1 MSSWHG
7 EGVGGR
13 QVIDW
18 QGVRWLLL
26 KHQGW
31 LKGMSEMFL
40 AHELY
45 YSERSLFA
53 SLDLVIL
60 ENSLIH

>member
-1 MSSWHG
+1 
-7 EGVGGR
+7 
-13 QVIDW
+13 
-18 QGVRWLLL
+18 
-26 KHQGW
+26 
-31 LKGMSEMFL
+31 MSEMFL

-45 YSERSLFA
+45 YSERSFFA